1 MKYCKKCGAQMK
13 DNAKFCPS
21 CGAAGE
27 AGGTAGQPPQG
38 ASGQR
43 PQGPAGQR
51 PPKPAGQPGG
61 ASPVEKKK
69 KSAAPFIIICL
80 VLVAAMAGGT
90 AYFVWS
96 KGKDKGAA
104 AQVADGGSDGWGS
117 SDGDQKKQTEEEAAG
132 TETTAAEK
140 ETPAAEGETEPET
153 IASAV
158 ETTVSDQPRPA
169 STEQPEGNS
178 QTAPE
183 AGSTAPAQVPGG
195 NGATY
200 QTMYVV
206 NCSEFITLRPGDSTT
221 SGEICKIPLGA
232 SVSYVSTAGNGFYQV
247 VYNGQ
252 TGYALASYLSETPGS
267 AAAGDAAYDTMYV
280 VNCNEFITLRT
291 SDSTSAGEICK
302 IPLGAAVSYVS
313 TAGNGFYKIMYNGY
327 TGYALASYL
336 SY

>member
-43 PQGPAGQR
+43 SQGPAGQR

-117 SDGDQKKQTEEEAAG
+117 SDGGQKKQTEEEAAG

-140 ETPAAEGETEPET
+140 ETPAEVETEPET
-153 IASAV
+153 TAAAV
-158 ETTVSDQPRPA
+158 ETTVSDQTQPA

-267 AAAGDAAYDTMYV
+267 AAAGEAAYDTMYV
-280 VNCNEFITLRT
+280 VNCNEFITLRA

-313 TAGNGFYKIMYNGY
+313 TAGNGFYKILYNGY

>member
-140 ETPAAEGETEPET
+140 ETPAAGETEPET
-153 IASAV
+153 TAAAV